1 MKFARQ
7 TLKELFFIALCVMV
21 WYMVSRLLIGCS
33 NDDWKVETY
42 TQYKA
47 IGHDF
52 AIEVISQDETT
63 IEVKMI
69 WNKISPDDVTC
80 KTFLLDRRVLEQ
92 YEICKGCPN
101 NCDD

>member
-1 MKFARQ
+1 
-7 TLKELFFIALCVMV
+7 MV

-33 NDDWKVETY
+33 KEELKVETS

-52 AIEVISQDETT
+52 AIKVVNVDETT

-69 WNKISPDDVTC
+69 WNDISPGDVTC
-80 KTFLLDRRVLEQ
+80 RTFLLDRRILEQ
-92 YEICKGCPN
+92 YEICQGCPN
-101 NCDD
+101 NCDDE